1 MFWISPPLL
10 LPSARFPAFWTVP
23 AAALPQCLL
32 QFGGP
37 RYKVECLGCL
47 VVDRTSRG
55 CVRSRQSVTTAVCCH
70 AFAHDAQR
78 DARFAMQVTR
88 RHESNLLTSSVFSF
102 LLSMRD
108 VKPPPSTLRSSQPRR
123 WLRVALLVACC
134 AAVAAPAPPPPA
146 ATAFSSLAPAYVTT
160 LAGNGS
166 TAIFSNPRSGS
177 FGPDGCL
184 YVADQSN
191 NVIRKVSAAG
201 VVTLVAG
208 IVSSSAPAATSAS
221 GPPLSTAL
229 RTPYSTALDAAGNLY
244 IAEYGGCM
252 IKLLNATSNV
262 LSLFAG
268 VASSCSSTDGSV
280 GTATF
285 ASPTGVYVDAS
296 GIVWVSEN
304 YAVRK
309 IIGGQVTTLAG
320 NNTVSGA
327 RVRQALI

>member
-1 MFWISPPLL
+1 M
-10 LPSARFPAFWTVP
+10 
-23 AAALPQCLL
+23 
-32 QFGGP
+32 
-37 RYKVECLGCL
+37 
-47 VVDRTSRG
+47 TSG
-55 CVRSRQSVTTAVCCH
+55 
-70 AFAHDAQR
+70 
-78 DARFAMQVTR
+78 
-88 RHESNLLTSSVFSF
+88 VFSF

-108 VKPPPSTLRSSQPRR
+108 VKPPPSALRSSQPRR

-184 YVADQSN
+184 YVADQGN

-268 VASSCSSTDGSV
+268 VASSCSSTDGPV

-296 GIVWVSEN
+296 GIVWVSET

-309 IIGGQVTTLAG
+309 ILGGQVTTLAG
-320 NNTVSGA
+320 NKTVSGA
-327 RVRQALI
+327 CVRHSTMSRSAFSRAVVSWFPISRFYFFITGFHNAVGTSALFNGVRSVAMDTSGNLIVSEAGNNAVRRGDTH